1 MQTKLTRRGALLL
14 ATLTLAGAIG
24 SGPATAATELVVYTA
39 LEADQIKAYK
49 EGFEKQNP
57 DITIKLVRDSTGIIT
72 ARLLAEKANPQA
84 DVVWRVAATSLM
96 LLDQEGMLDTYAPK
110 GLEAVTANFRDPKS
124 PPAWTGMDAWMA
136 TVAFNTVEAQKRN
149 LPKPESWKDLAKPIY
164 KGALVMPNP
173 NSSGTG
179 YLMVSSWLQ
188 LFGEAEGWK
197 FMDALH
203 DNMAVYTHSGSKP
216 ARMAATGEYP
226 IGFSFEYRASSEKA
240 KGAPIDLVF
249 PKEGLGWDMEATA
262 ILKGSKRVEAARKL
276 VDFSVSREANEFYAK
291 NFAVVALPGVAKPL
305 PHLPETI
312 ATMMIKNDFAWAAKN
327 RERILKEWQTR
338 YDGKSEPKS

>member
-1 MQTKLTRRGALLL
+1 MSTPLTRR
-14 ATLTLAGAIG
+14 ATLAFAAALAAATAALT
-24 SGPATAATELVVYTA
+24 PAMAATELLVYSA
-39 LEADQIKAYK
+39 LEADQVKAYK

-57 DITIKLVRDSTGIIT
+57 DITIKFVRDSTGIIT

-84 DVVWRVAATSLM
+84 DVVWGLAATSLM
-96 LLDQEGMLDTYAPK
+96 LLDAEGMLEAYAPK
-110 GLEAVTANFRDPKS
+110 GLAALSPNFRDS
-124 PPAWTGMDAWMA
+124 RIPPAWTGMDAWMA
-136 TVAFNTVEAQKRN
+136 TVAFNTVEAGKRK
-149 LPKPESWKDLAKPIY
+149 LPKPESWKDLAKPVY
-164 KGALVMPNP
+164 KGALAMPNP

-203 DNMAVYTHSGSKP
+203 ENMAVYTHSGSKP

-226 IGFSFEYRASSEKA
+226 IGLSFEYRASSEKA

-262 ILKGSKRVEAARKL
+262 IVKGTKRGEAARKL
-276 VDFSVSREANEFYAK
+276 VDFSVSREANEIYTK
-291 NFAVVALPGVAKPL
+291 SFAVVAIPGVAKPL
-305 PHLPETI
+305 PHLPENI
-312 ATMMIKNDFAWAAKN
+312 ESMMIKNDFGWAAKH

-338 YDGKSEPKS
+338 YDGKSEPRS